1 MTGVKLFLVSM
12 HGSAVEGRLP
22 AVDRFRRVPGIHEH
36 GLYQLGYFFLVALG
50 SGRLLAHAD
59 GHVDGIGQGDSR
71 GLHTPGADAGE
82 TIGELVV
89 AGLWYDHFDRRE
101 HDPVTPTKL
110 RSTHIGQQ
118 GDEIALGRTRVLRR
132 QLPDDMGRR
141 DRGLRGQCRRG
152 GRYPADR
159 LGCGHIRR

>member
-89 AGLWYDHFDRRE
+89 AGLWHPRR
-101 HDPVTPTKL
+101 
-110 RSTHIGQQ
+110 S
-118 GDEIALGRTRVLRR
+118 GR
-132 QLPDDMGRR
+132 
-141 DRGLRGQCRRG
+141 
-152 GRYPADR
+152 A
-159 LGCGHIRR
+159 